1 MAQTVKEKRTLVRFA
16 VQKTRYVAGNG
27 AATEWE
33 TIKVNI
39 GTTDDGKPITTDCFY
54 VEWLSSYGAAA
65 IQQQSDGV
73 IRHAR
78 VRMPYVKAV
87 YDALITKDVR
97 IYLNGVID
105 DAHAFK
111 LAAAADNY
119 LQQNKMLEFQ
129 VKKYEVR

>member
-1 MAQTVKEKRTLVRFA
+1 MTQTVKEKRTLVRFA

-73 IRHAR
+73 IRPAR
-78 VRMPYVKAV
+78 V
-87 YDALITKDVR
+87 ALSTTRTLSNSRRRRTITFSKTKCSNFKSKNTRLD
-97 IYLNGVID
+97 NG
-105 DAHAFK
+105 
-111 LAAAADNY
+111 
-119 LQQNKMLEFQ
+119 
-129 VKKYEVR
+129 R

>member
-54 VEWLSSYGAAA
+54 VKWLSSYGAAA

-73 IRHAR
+73 IRPAR
-78 VRMPYVKAV
+78 V
-87 YDALITKDVR
+87 
-97 IYLNGVID
+97 YLNGVID

>member
-73 IRHAR
+73 I
-78 VRMPYVKAV
+78 
-87 YDALITKDVR
+87 
-97 IYLNGVID
+97 D

>member
-1 MAQTVKEKRTLVRFA
+1 MAEIKITKCKSC
-16 VQKTRYVAGNG
+16 G
-27 AATEWE
+27 ASITW
-33 TIKVNI
+33 IK
-39 GTTDDGKPITTDCFY
+39 
-54 VEWLSSYGAAA
+54 
-65 IQQQSDGV
+65 
-73 IRHAR
+73 
-78 VRMPYVKAV
+78 
-87 YDALITKDVR
+87 TKDVR

>member
-54 VEWLSSYGAAA
+54 VEWLSSYGLYNN
-65 IQQQSDGV
+65 S
-73 IRHAR
+73 
-78 VRMPYVKAV
+78 PT
-87 YDALITKDVR
+87 ALSAPPACVCRTSKP
-97 IYLNGVID
+97 
-105 DAHAFK
+105 FTTP
-111 LAAAADNY
+111 
-119 LQQNKMLEFQ
+119 
-129 VKKYEVR
+129 

>member
-54 VEWLSSYGAAA
+54 VEWL
-65 IQQQSDGV
+65 
-73 IRHAR
+73 
-78 VRMPYVKAV
+78 
-87 YDALITKDVR
+87 
-97 IYLNGVID
+97 
-105 DAHAFK
+105 
-111 LAAAADNY
+111 
-119 LQQNKMLEFQ
+119 
-129 VKKYEVR
+129 